1 MQQGFGQYGKTGA
14 LFIYVKSALLKEI
27 LSLNSENKEELSR
40 LNGQKQQRTIFY
52 VTWWNTTKIQNF
64 DYFEKFLPLLQCLMS
79 LTTSEKKAFAVV
91 SPERVFVLTLK
102 PVKLIHLI
110 LWFYVKCIKDS
121 SYWTKA
127 METQEAIEFLQL
139 P

>member
-40 LNGQKQQRTIFY
+40 LNGQKQQGTIFY

-64 DYFEKFLPLLQCLMS
+64 DYFEKLLPLLQCLMS

-91 SPERVFVLTLK
+91 SPERLFVLTLK

-110 LWFYVKCIKDS
+110 L
-121 SYWTKA
+121 
-127 METQEAIEFLQL
+127 
-139 P
+139 